1 MIIQFADLK
10 PLQRYH
16 MMTQTI
22 IPRPI
27 AWVLTENDN
36 GSSNLAPFSYFT
48 ALCSDPALVVLSI
61 GKKPDGSLKDTRHN
75 LASGREC
82 VIHIANIEQA
92 PAVTDSS
99 ATMEYGQSEVDALG
113 LRLVPFE
120 NGLARIEQCPVAYR
134 CKLFDMHEI
143 GPNQQGIIYCELLS
157 VYVCDEAVEAEG
169 SRMTIAPEVINPLA
183 RLGGA
188 SYAGLSSSFK
198 IERPE

>member
-75 LASGREC
+75 P
-82 VIHIANIEQA
+82 IANQIQNKMFC
-92 PAVTDSS
+92 T
-99 ATMEYGQSEVDALG
+99 
-113 LRLVPFE
+113 
-120 NGLARIEQCPVAYR
+120 
-134 CKLFDMHEI
+134 
-143 GPNQQGIIYCELLS
+143 LLDWEKG
-157 VYVCDEAVEAEG
+157 VHKEE
-169 SRMTIAPEVINPLA
+169 
-183 RLGGA
+183 
-188 SYAGLSSSFK
+188 F
-198 IERPE
+198 